1 MASTLTNED
10 REALKRNAEDR
21 QIRCLYHYTRI
32 SNLPTILENGLCS
45 LTDLKHLNISYM
57 ANDMDRLD
65 NQPRSISV
73 SIGFP
78 NYLTFY
84 TKRRESGADFAILA
98 LRPDLLWELD
108 AAFNRSNAASSE
120 MAATPIGE
128 RKTLRAFGSMFGD
141 LTGIERSKLKLRP
154 YYTTDPQAELLVFE
168 RIDPSYIMF
177 VNVENE
183 EVKAEVEKMLAGK
196 PYFRTVSVYPDL
208 YRPRSDW
215 RFWAER
221 RSKGD

>member
-1 MASTLTNED
+1 MASTLTKED
-10 REALKRNAEDR
+10 REALKKSAESR

-45 LTDLKHLNISYM
+45 LTELRCRSISYT

-65 NQPRSISV
+65 NQPQSISV
-73 SIGFP
+73 SVGFP

-84 TKRRESGADFAILA
+84 TKRRESGVDFAILA

-120 MAATPIGE
+120 MAAMPIGE
-128 RKTLRAFGSMFGD
+128 RKTLQAFGSMFGD
-141 LTGIERSKLKLRP
+141 LNEVERDKLRLRP

-168 RIDPSYIMF
+168 RIDPGYIMF

-183 EVKAEVEKMLAGK
+183 EVKSEVEKMLAGK
-196 PYFRTVSVYPDL
+196 PYSRKVSVYPDL
-208 YRPRSDW
+208 FRPRSDW

-221 RSKGD
+221 RDKGD